1 VINEV
6 INIEFNE
13 RQKKIVDIVKEFQ
26 PITSEHIANKLNVS
40 RSTLRSDLSILTMSG
55 ILEARPKVGYFY
67 TEESDETMI
76 YKKIEKIKVGD
87 VKSLPVVV
95 DEKVTVY
102 DAIVT
107 MFLEDIGSLYIVSEG
122 YLAGVV
128 SRKDLL
134 KTAIGGNDIK
144 SIPLSIIMTRMPNII
159 MTYTQENVFEAA
171 KKIIIH
177 QIDSLPVVEKHVKD
191 GQEKYK
197 VLGRLSKSNITKLFV
212 EMVKEK

>member
-1 VINEV
+1 
-6 INIEFNE
+6 
-13 RQKKIVDIVKEFQ
+13 
-26 PITSEHIANKLNVS
+26 
-40 RSTLRSDLSILTMSG
+40 
-55 ILEARPKVGYFY
+55 
-67 TEESDETMI
+67 
-76 YKKIEKIKVGD
+76 
-87 VKSLPVVV
+87 
-95 DEKVTVY
+95 
-102 DAIVT
+102 

-159 MTYTQENVFEAA
+159 MTYTKENVFEAA

>member
-1 VINEV
+1 MINEV

>member
-1 VINEV
+1 MIF
-6 INIEFNE
+6 IEFND
-13 RQKKIVDIVKEFQ
+13 RQKKIVEIVKKFQ
-26 PITSEHIANKLNVS
+26 PITSEQIANKLNVS
-40 RSTLRSDLSILTMSG
+40 RSTLRSDLSILTMSSA
-55 ILEARPKVGYFY
+55 LEARPKVGYFY
-67 TEESDETMI
+67 IEESDESII

-95 DEKVTVY
+95 DEKLTVY

-122 YLAGVV
+122 FLAGVV

-144 SIPLSIIMTRMPNII
+144 NIPLSIIMTRMPNII
-159 MTYTQENVFEAA
+159 MTYPQENVFDAA
-171 KKIIIH
+171 KKIILH

-191 GQEKYK
+191 GVEKYK

-212 EMVKEK
+212 EIVKEK

>member
-1 VINEV
+1 M